1 VTNGT
6 LILSG
11 TVSGITPVLT
21 QPVLIG
27 DGAVLNTGTV
37 SSSGIPSN

>member
-21 QPVLIG
+21 QPVIIG
-27 DGAVLNTGTV
+27 DAGALNTGTV
-37 SSSGIPSN
+37 SFSGTPSN

>member
-1 VTNGT
+1 VTSGT
-6 LILSG
+6 LILTG

-21 QPVLIG
+21 QPVIIG

-37 SSSGIPSN
+37 SFSGTPSN